1 MSRLL
6 LDTTVLI
13 DLEWAGDDLGS
24 ILLDE
29 DDVAISAVTVV
40 ELEVGIRLASD
51 GHRADR
57 RTAVESIVNSVQV
70 LPYDLDVAHRHAVLL
85 AHIRRVGSPRG
96 RHDLIVAAMALASG
110 RTVMTADTSGF
121 VGLPGVLVFD
131 R

>member
-51 GHRADR
+51 GHRGIGAPLSSR
-57 RTAVESIVNSVQV
+57 SSTACRCCHTTSTLRTGTQCCLHTPGGSGA
-70 LPYDLDVAHRHAVLL
+70 HAVVT
-85 AHIRRVGSPRG
+85 I
-96 RHDLIVAAMALASG
+96 
-110 RTVMTADTSGF
+110 
-121 VGLPGVLVFD
+121 
-131 R
+131 

>member
-1 MSRLL
+1 MSEISATEASRNFADL
-6 LDTTVLI
+6 LD
-13 DLEWAGDDLGS
+13 A
-24 ILLDE
+24 
-29 DDVAISAVTVV
+29 V
-40 ELEVGIRLASD
+40 ELEVGIHLASD

-70 LPYDLDVAHRHAVLL
+70 LSYDLDVAHRHAVLL

-96 RHDLIVAAMALASG
+96 RHDLIVAATALASG

-131 R
+131 W